1 MQPAQVLCLI
11 NDDQRIVLVMSD
23 VEGYAYQ
30 EIADSVNT
38 SLGTVKSR
46 LSRARLSV
54 RRCLQAVQELLP
66 TEFRLT
72 SDE

>member
-1 MQPAQVLCLI
+1 MV
-11 NDDQRIVLVMSD
+11 IVLSD
-23 VEGYAYQ
+23 IQGYAYQ
-30 EIADSVNT
+30 EIADQVNA

-54 RRCLQAVQELLP
+54 RRCLQSVQELLP

-72 SDE
+72 NDE